1 MSKPK
6 TSVAKPAGEEV
17 VTAQEPTQV
26 TDEAVQDSD
35 QELVTEAS
43 VQEPAEP
50 TEVTQEAK
58 EDATQESG
66 QEQGAEPAEGSE
78 QKEVPELVTV
88 QSLAK
93 SSLRQPSSGWV
104 IEPGKARNM
113 LVDGWLENQLNAKLL
128 QKV

>member
-17 VTAQEPTQV
+17 VTGQEPTQV
-26 TDEAVQDSD
+26 TDEA
-35 QELVTEAS
+35 

-58 EDATQESG
+58 EVATQESG
-66 QEQGAEPAEGSE
+66 QEQEAKPAEGSE
-78 QKEVPELVTV
+78 QKEVPELVNV

-113 LVDGWLENQLNAKLL
+113 LVDGWLENQLKAKLL